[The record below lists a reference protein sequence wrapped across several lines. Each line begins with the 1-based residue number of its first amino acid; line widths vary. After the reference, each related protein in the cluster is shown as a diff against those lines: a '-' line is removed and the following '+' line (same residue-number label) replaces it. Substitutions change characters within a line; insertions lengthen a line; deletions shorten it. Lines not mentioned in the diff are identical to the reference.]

1 MRRRFSGFSVDSAAA
16 GKGISARAAAGKGIS
31 ARATANSVWRCVKKR
46 ASDTCRYICFLCRN
60 ADRYVSGKARGGG
73 DICALKPETEAGKRL
88 ARFRFMDHSPQA
100 LRAVGLFSASFRRGG
115 KPTAPRRVRYGKICR
130 RLRRVHCRFGGMFYC
145 GRMPETD
152 SADKGMP

>member
-1 MRRRFSGFSVDSAAA
+1 MRRHFSGFSGDSAAA
-16 GKGISARAAAGKGIS
+16 GRGISARAAAGKGIS
-31 ARATANSVWRCVKKR
+31 ARAAANSVWLCVKKR
-46 ASDTCRYICFLCRN
+46 ASDMCRYICFLCRN
-60 ADRYVSGKARGGG
+60 ADRYVSGKARGGN
-73 DICALKPETEAGKRL
+73 ICALKPETEAGKRL

-100 LRAVGLFSASFRRGG
+100 LRAVGLFSAFFRRGG

-130 RLRRVHCRFGGMFYC
+130 RLHRVHCSFGGMFYC